1 MNFVIL
7 PNLVALAVLVAVFWA
22 ISRKAFT
29 ERLHYWLAGWGL
41 VLLHFTAEFL
51 AGGEHPW
58 TTAAEIVAVDTLLVA
73 AVAFLISVAPIGSRK
88 ARFTLALAIAIPT
101 LAYATGA
108 FLGVSNKAFYFAA
121 LAAEILAL
129 GICCGKQ
136 LSQSGLRTMLALILV
151 ACAAASTSWA
161 IAVGNPD
168 FGVSVFLTAL
178 NFSVAILYT
187 SCYRRASVGV
197 ITTVMGFVLW
207 GSVFPVALLVE
218 RLAGGL
224 GPEAEAW
231 NIPKYIVAVGMIL
244 TLFEDQIQTSRYH
257 AYHDDLT
264 GLPNRRL
271 LADRLDQALAH
282 ARRSRFK
289 VAVFQLD
296 LDRFKEINDTYGH
309 RIGDLALQ
317 EVAARLA
324 GCVQAGDTLARSGGD
339 EFTVISQVES
349 MKVAEDLIAA
359 LEAALS
365 APMVIDEKEVHT
377 GLSIGVALFP
387 DDGINADQL
396 HAAADRA
403 MYMVKRS
410 SRCGPASEGL
420 PQASLSGANGP
431 STMIGIPR

>member
-29 ERLHYWLAGWGL
+29 ERLHYWLAGWVL

-51 AGGEHPW
+51 AGGERPW
-58 TTAAEIVAVDTLLVA
+58 TAIAEIVAVDALLLA
-73 AVAFLISVAPIGSRK
+73 GIAFLISVAAVSSPKGRL
-88 ARFTLALAIAIPT
+88 TLALAIAVPT
-101 LAYATGA
+101 VAYATGA
-108 FLGVSNKAFYFAA
+108 FLGVTSRAFYFAA

-129 GICCGKQ
+129 ATTCSKQ
-136 LSQSGLRTMLALILV
+136 LSQNSLRTLMALILV

-161 IAVGNPD
+161 IAVGSPD
-168 FGVSVFLTAL
+168 FGVSVFLAAL

-187 SCYRRASVGV
+187 SCFRRASVGV

-207 GSVFPVALLVE
+207 GAVFPLALLVA
-218 RLAGGL
+218 RFTSSF
-224 GPEAEAW
+224 GPGAEAW

-244 TLFEDQIQTSRYH
+244 TLFEEQIQTSRYH

-271 LADRLDQALAH
+271 LADRLSLALAH

-296 LDRFKEINDTYGH
+296 LNRFKEINDTYGH
-309 RIGDLALQ
+309 RVGDLTLQ
-317 EVAARLA
+317 EVATRLA
-324 GCVQAGDTLARSGGD
+324 ACVQPGDTLARSGGD
-339 EFTVISQVES
+339 EFTVISQVAD
-349 MKVAEDLIAA
+349 MKAAGDLVAA
-359 LEAALS
+359 LEAALFV
-365 APMVIDEKEVHT
+365 PMIIDRKEVQT
-377 GLSIGVALFP
+377 GLSIGVALYP
-387 DDGINADQL
+387 DDGVNADQL

-403 MYMVKRS
+403 MYVVKRS
-410 SRCGPASEGL
+410 SRGGSTEALTQP
-420 PQASLSGANGP
+420 SLS
-431 STMIGIPR
+431 S